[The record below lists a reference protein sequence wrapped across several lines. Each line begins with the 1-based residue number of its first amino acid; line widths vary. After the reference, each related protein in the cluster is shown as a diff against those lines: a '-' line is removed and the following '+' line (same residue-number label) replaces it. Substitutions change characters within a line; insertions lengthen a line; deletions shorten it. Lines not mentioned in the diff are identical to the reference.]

1 MSLEGEYVIAGVSLA
16 WIWTQTT
23 RSLSLSACKMG
34 GGMVSVRSEVCQLCW
49 FMVLKG
55 KKKKKKDL
63 EFLVWRNGIGSI
75 LGMVGRRFDPWS
87 SEVC

>member
-1 MSLEGEYVIAGVSLA
+1 
-16 WIWTQTT
+16 
-23 RSLSLSACKMG
+23 
-34 GGMVSVRSEVCQLCW
+34 MVSVRSEVCQLCW

-63 EFLVWRNGIGSI
+63 EFLVWCNGIGSI

>member
-1 MSLEGEYVIAGVSLA
+1 
-16 WIWTQTT
+16 
-23 RSLSLSACKMG
+23 
-34 GGMVSVRSEVCQLCW
+34 MVSVRSEVCQLCW

-55 KKKKKKDL
+55 KKKKDL

>member
-1 MSLEGEYVIAGVSLA
+1 
-16 WIWTQTT
+16 
-23 RSLSLSACKMG
+23 
-34 GGMVSVRSEVCQLCW
+34 MVSVRSEVCQLCW

-55 KKKKKKDL
+55 KKKKKDL